1 MALMMFV
8 GSSADLL
15 AARVTH
21 LDVAW
26 REAVILSGVPE
37 NSIVRP
43 AVRWFDA
50 TSEAQGYEIA
60 EYLPE
65 RNEIVFNHP
74 GVVGSYCLLIHQYLH
89 AIHHQINRVRLA
101 RATLSVQDEAEA
113 WVTTRMGWRG
123 RSNACSTIADP
134 HMPLHESGLCEG
146 RVAAST
152 FAGER

>member
-1 MALMMFV
+1 MLFL
-8 GSSADLL
+8 GSTADLL
-15 AARVTH
+15 AARVTQQ
-21 LDVAW
+21 DIAW

-37 NSIVRP
+37 NSLVRP

-50 TSEAQGYEIA
+50 TADVQGYEIA
-60 EYLPE
+60 EYDPE

-89 AIHHQINRVRLA
+89 AIHHQSQRVRLA
-101 RATLSVQDEAEA
+101 RATLSARDEAET

-134 HMPLHESGLCEG
+134 HMPLHGSGLCED
-146 RVAAST
+146 RVAASS
-152 FAGER
+152 FAGGK